1 MTYIYIYN
9 NICTYNCSVQIHGE
23 LISSFILFNCS
34 HFLWSDVDTHIFT
47 RASNSFWLSY
57 LPFRLRRSPCLV
69 SILSRSFHDHGILER
84 MWCFWWVSKIVQK
97 KWYPKVLMFSTSTKF
112 IKFLNYWSLKQI
124 LGEKKQISLFPSN
137 CTFRSIAV
145 LWPEKY
151 PKVGGWEVLLKLVF
165 TTQEFPKYQGK
176 ITPLRINPS
185 RKKLTFFQTS
195 KPVPSWEQ
203 KVWFHLQRRFTN
215 QEYHWKKTPVTIYPS
230 SFWGIH

>member
-1 MTYIYIYN
+1 MYVQLQCANSWWAYFQLHSLQLFPLFVIRRWHSHLHTRFKLFLAQLLAIQVEEKSLLSIYPFQVFPWPWH
-9 NICTYNCSVQIHGE
+9 SWKEVM
-23 LISSFILFNCS
+23 
-34 HFLWSDVDTHIFT
+34 FLMGLKDST
-47 RASNSFWLSY
+47 
-57 LPFRLRRSPCLV
+57 
-69 SILSRSFHDHGILER
+69 
-84 MWCFWWVSKIVQK
+84 KI
-97 KWYPKVLMFSTSTKF
+97 WYPKVLMFSTSTKI

-124 LGEKKQISLFPSN
+124 LGEKKQISLFPSD